1 MTLKELINQI
11 NSEKPSAFSSKY
23 LVTFV
28 NEVEQSIQEYLGT
41 LLEDR
46 ITYMWPD
53 SEDAVLI
60 APPPYDMLYKSYLK
74 AKIDFAQ
81 EEYDSY
87 ANNVEQFNADMA
99 EYEGYTQR
107 ENLIIKTSANR
118 YITNWF

>member
-23 LVTFV
+23 LCTFV
-28 NEVEQSIQEYLGT
+28 NEAEQSIQEYLGT
-41 LLEDR
+41 PLADR
-46 ITYMWPD
+46 ITYTWPD
-53 SEDAVLI
+53 NEDAVLI
-60 APPPYDMLYKSYLK
+60 APPPYDRLYKSYLK

-87 ANNVEQFNADMA
+87 ANNVEQFNVDMA
-99 EYEGYTQR
+99 EYEGYAQR
-107 ENLIIKTSANR
+107 ENLVINTSDNK